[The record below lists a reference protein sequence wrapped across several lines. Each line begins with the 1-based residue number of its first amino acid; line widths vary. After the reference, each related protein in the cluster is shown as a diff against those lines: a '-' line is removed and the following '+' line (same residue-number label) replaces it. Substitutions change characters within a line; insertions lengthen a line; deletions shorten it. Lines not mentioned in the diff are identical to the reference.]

1 MAAGG
6 STRRGN
12 SSWAVPQES
21 PRRKGTPDSVLRLV
35 EWGLMGIVVLGLA
48 VLVGLPAATSAAN
61 PSPSLSVSP
70 TSGIVGTLVTV
81 SGSNF
86 GHTSVQLSW
95 DGSAAGMPSVTVGGN
110 GSFRTT
116 FTVQSAATGQHQVQ
130 AASTSALVTSSS
142 VGPGN
147 GNGNGNGKKS
157 ASVTASAVFVL
168 AATVATTPAAN
179 PTGTPAPTPTAVPSP
194 IATPTAAPT
203 VTATPVATVAPT
215 AAPTNTPPPTA
226 TPTPTPAPVAT
237 SSSCNATVS
246 GFDDTAVQAAS
257 NRAGVNGTVCFP
269 AGTYTG
275 ELNANIS
282 GQTYVASSG
291 AKVTGPGVCMVTF
304 ASYVTIKGFEI
315 FNCGTDGIVIPGGVA
330 HVTILNNNIHDTTRG
345 GIFADNRSSYV
356 TIDGNTI
363 NRTSGGNHG
372 ICAHGSPN
380 ARVTNN
386 TVSNASGISIEL
398 WGGSTDS
405 YVAGNTTYGG
415 VMGISIDSSD
425 RALVENNHMTADP
438 KDTQLLYDGLELVN
452 TNDGVMRSNTVDGA
466 NHVFATGVA
475 WDSAGTRS
483 KVYGNTITRTTDN
496 GIYVGW
502 GGQGINPTYGLID
515 SNGVSAYSGRGIYL
529 QGADNFT
536 MTNNHMTTGAAG
548 SQCIAVQIDPGL
560 ISSGNTCQ

>member
-12 SSWAVPQES
+12 SAWAVAPEPGHRQ
-21 PRRKGTPDSVLRLV
+21 GTPDSVLRLV
-35 EWGLMGIVVLGLA
+35 EWALMGLVLLGLV
-48 VLVGLPAATSAAN
+48 VLVGIPASSDAAS
-61 PSPSLSVSP
+61 PSPSLSISP
-70 TSGIVGTLVTV
+70 ASGVVGTTVAV

-86 GHTSVQLSW
+86 GHTTVQLTW
-95 DGSAAGMPSVTVGGN
+95 DGSATGMPSVSVGGN

-116 FTVQSAATGQHQVQ
+116 FTVRSAATGQHQVQ
-130 AASTSALVTSSS
+130 AASTATVTSSS

-147 GNGNGNGKKS
+147 GNGKKS
-157 ASVTASAVFVL
+157 QSATASAVFVL
-168 AATVATTPAAN
+168 AATAAATPAPSA
-179 PTGTPAPTPTAVPSP
+179 TAAPAPTPTAVP
-194 IATPTAAPT
+194 IPTATVAPT
-203 VTATPVATVAPT
+203 ATATPVATVAPT
-215 AAPTNTPPPTA
+215 AAPTNAPLPTA
-226 TPTPTPAPVAT
+226 TPAPTPAPPTT
-237 SSSCNATVS
+237 SPACNATVS
-246 GFDDTAVQAAS
+246 GFNDAAVQTAS

-282 GQTYVASSG
+282 GQTYLASPG
-291 AKVTGPGVCMVTF
+291 AKVTGPGVCMVSF

-315 FNCGTDGIVIPGGVA
+315 FNCGTDGIVVPGGVS

-345 GIFADNRSSYV
+345 GIFADNRSAYV
-356 TIDGNTI
+356 TIDGNTVT
-363 NRTSGGNHG
+363 RTSGGYHG

-398 WGGSTDS
+398 WGGSSDG

-415 VMGISIDSSD
+415 IIAISIDSSD
-425 RALVENNHMTADP
+425 RAVVESNRMTADP
-438 KDTQLLYDGLELVN
+438 RDTQPLYNGLELVN
-452 TNDGVMRSNTVDGA
+452 TNDAIMRSNTVDGA
-466 NHVFATGVA
+466 NHVLATGVA

-496 GIYVGW
+496 GLYVGW
-502 GGQGINPTYGLID
+502 GGQGINPTYGLMD
-515 SNGVSAYSGRGIYL
+515 SNAVSSYSGRGIYL

-536 MTNNHMTTGAAG
+536 VTNNHMTNGAAG